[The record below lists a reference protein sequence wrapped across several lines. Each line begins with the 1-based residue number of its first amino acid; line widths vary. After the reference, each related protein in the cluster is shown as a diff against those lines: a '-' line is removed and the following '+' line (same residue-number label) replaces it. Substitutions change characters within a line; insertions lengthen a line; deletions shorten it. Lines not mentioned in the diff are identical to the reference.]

1 MGLEVTR
8 CFVFKNMNSLYS
20 DQEWFL
26 GTIVQPL
33 WKEISDIFPNL
44 SIYHHT
50 IQQNLKKIKE

>member
-8 CFVFKNMNSLYS
+8 CFIFKNMNSLYS

-50 IQQNLKKIKE
+50 I